1 MVVDVEDIALVV
13 SELMMMVKDLL
24 PVVLNADEL
33 FRYQVK
39 K

>member
-1 MVVDVEDIALVV
+1 MVIDVEDIALVV

-24 PVVLNADEL
+24 PVVLNAYEL
-33 FRYQVK
+33 FHYQVK

>member
-13 SELMMMVKDLL
+13 SKLMMMVKDLL
-24 PVVLNADEL
+24 PVVLNVDEL